1 MQNRDE
7 INGVLR
13 LDKAHAARSEDR
25 IERHKSIMIVV
36 TTPTGHIGS
45 QLVPHLL
52 AAGARVRVIAREPEK
67 LSAEVQSRVEV
78 VQGST
83 DDIKVLSEALSDA
96 DALFWVVPP
105 PFQHVD
111 LNAYMLQFT
120 EPACEAITAKGVRR
134 VVGVSSLGHG
144 LAKSALLS
152 PAFAMDEMIERTG
165 VCYRALWCPGFMENI
180 LQQVQP
186 IKHQGMFYGLYRPEV
201 KTPLVATCD
210 IAASAARLL
219 LDERWT
225 GQGGLAVLG
234 PEDLSCDDMAC
245 IMGEVLGKPF
255 RYQQISPDTFKA
267 QLMQNGA
274 SEAMAQGLVDMAA
287 EVNEHGIHNAEPR
300 TPENT
305 TPTTLR
311 TWCDQVLKPAVLS
324 AGQRLDGG

>member
-1 MQNRDE
+1 
-7 INGVLR
+7 
-13 LDKAHAARSEDR
+13 
-25 IERHKSIMIVV
+25 MIVV

-45 QLVPHLL
+45 QLIPHLL
-52 AAGARVRVIAREPEK
+52 AAGAPVRVIARQPEK

-83 DDIKVLSEALSDA
+83 DDIKVLSEALRDA

-105 PFQHVD
+105 PFQHTD
-111 LNAYMLQFT
+111 LNAYMLRFT
-120 EPACEAITAKGVRR
+120 EPACEAITAKSVKR
-134 VVGVSSLGHG
+134 VVAVSSLGRG
-144 LAKSALLS
+144 LAKNTLLM

-165 VCYRALWCPGFMENI
+165 ACYRALWCPGFMENM
-180 LQQVQP
+180 LRQVQP
-186 IKHQGMFYGLYRPEV
+186 IRYQGMFFGLYRPDV
-201 KTPLVATCD
+201 KTPLVATRD
-210 IAASAARLL
+210 IAARAARLL
-219 LDERWT
+219 LDETWT

-234 PEDLSCDDMAC
+234 PEDLSCNDMAH

-255 RYQQISPDTFKA
+255 RYQQILPDDYKA

-305 TPTTLR
+305 TPTTFR
-311 TWCDQVLKPAVLS
+311 AWCDQVLKPAVLS
-324 AGQRLDGG
+324 A

>member
-1 MQNRDE
+1 
-7 INGVLR
+7 
-13 LDKAHAARSEDR
+13 
-25 IERHKSIMIVV
+25 MIVV

-52 AAGARVRVIAREPEK
+52 AAGAPVRVIARKPEK
-67 LSAEVQSRVEV
+67 LSAEIQSRVEV

-83 DDIKVLSEALSDA
+83 DDIKVLSHALRDA

-105 PFQHVD
+105 PFQHTD
-111 LNAYMLQFT
+111 LNAYMLHFT
-120 EPACEAITAKGVRR
+120 KPVCEAITAKSVKR
-134 VVGVSSLGHG
+134 VVAVSSLGRG
-144 LAKSALLS
+144 LAKSALLL

-165 VCYRALWCPGFMENI
+165 VSYRALWCPGFMENI
-180 LQQVQP
+180 LGQIQP
-186 IKHQGMFYGLYRPEV
+186 IKHQGTFFGLYRPDV
-201 KTPLVATCD
+201 KTPLVATRD

-219 LDERWT
+219 LDETWT

-234 PEDLSCDDMAC
+234 PEDLSCNDMAY

-255 RYQQISPDTFKA
+255 RYQQIPPDNYKA

-305 TPTTLR
+305 TPTTFR
-311 TWCDQVLKPAVLS
+311 AWCDQVLKPSVLS
-324 AGQRLDGG
+324 A